1 MKKYIL
7 LALIALNSTV
17 LVYSQNE
24 IYRSWDKLLNMPGMT
39 EYFSGIFN
47 SLGIIVIETG
57 EQFTVLNKSDHFE
70 IVKGIDSGKVD
81 YNVQLS
87 LYNISTMEEN
97 GKDGII
103 DSIESFNIMSVLFTP
118 LTQSAMANAQFSNAA
133 KQKLAGIENH
143 IHVYLNSP
151 DKTNFTAHTLFFING
166 NWIVVPGLYG
176 NAKRTFNLTPAQ
188 AIEYQR
194 QVFAAQQINTKSE
207 WKSFGKWYMKWR
219 DGVSVKNK

>member
-17 LVYSQNE
+17 LVYSQTE

-103 DSIESFNIMSVLFTP
+103 DSIESFNIMSV
-118 LTQSAMANAQFSNAA
+118 
-133 KQKLAGIENH
+133 
-143 IHVYLNSP
+143 
-151 DKTNFTAHTLFFING
+151 
-166 NWIVVPGLYG
+166 
-176 NAKRTFNLTPAQ
+176 
-188 AIEYQR
+188 
-194 QVFAAQQINTKSE
+194 
-207 WKSFGKWYMKWR
+207 
-219 DGVSVKNK
+219 